1 MSQISEIRNQLRHHL
16 GWHGAR
22 LSFLS
27 LFLIA
32 LFRAKTV
39 NLAEL
44 ATVWGGNTAE
54 ASNYKRMQRFF
65 KSFDVNMDKIAQMV
79 MSIAGIPQPWVLSID
94 RTNWSFGTTDVN
106 ILMLCVVHEG
116 IGYPLMW
123 TMLEKKK
130 GNSNSTERMDL
141 LERFESLFPDGS
153 IAYLT
158 GDREFIGKPWL
169 SYLMM
174 DKPIPFRLRIRQTDQ
189 ISKGQGHPAIA
200 GSQLFQSLAIGETR
214 ILSGKRWVWGRP
226 VYVIGTRL
234 DPKLKSNKNHDDFL
248 IIITTHDPQKALA
261 DYRRRWG
268 IETLFGALKTRGFC
282 LESTHFT
289 DKARMSKLLALL
301 AIAFV
306 WAMKAGFWRHT
317 HQPIRVIKAHGR
329 RARSLFR
336 YGFDLLRR
344 FFINPPQSLFES
356 EFRPIQLLSCT

>member
-1 MSQISEIRNQLRHHL
+1 M
-16 GWHGAR
+16 
-22 LSFLS
+22 
-27 LFLIA
+27 FLIA

-44 ATVWGGNTAE
+44 ATVWGGDASE
-54 ASNYKRMQRFF
+54 ESNYKRMQRFF
-65 KSFDVNMDKIAQMV
+65 KSFEVNLDKIAQMV
-79 MSIAGIPQPWVLSID
+79 MNIAAIPQPWVLSID
-94 RTNWSFGTTDVN
+94 RTNWSFGTTDFN
-106 ILMLCVVHEG
+106 ILMLGVVHEG

-141 LERFESLFPDGS
+141 FERFEILFPDAE

-169 SYLMM
+169 SYLML
-174 DKPIPFRLRIRQTDQ
+174 DKPIPFRLRIRQTDK
-189 ISKGQGHPAIA
+189 ISKGKGQPAIA
-200 GSQLFQSLAIGETR
+200 GAHLFRSLAMGETR
-214 ILSGKRWVWGRP
+214 ILPGKRWVWGRL
-226 VYVIGTRL
+226 VYVIATRL
-234 DPKLKSNKNHDDFL
+234 DSKQKSKQTDDDFL
-248 IIITTHDPQKALA
+248 IIITAHEPQNALT

-282 LESTHFT
+282 LESTHFI
-289 DKARMSKLLALL
+289 DKRRLSKLLALL

-306 WAMKAGFWRHT
+306 WAMKAGLWRHS
-317 HQPIRVIKAHGR
+317 QRPIRIIKAHGR

-344 FFINPPQSLFES
+344 FFTVSTQPLLGSGFH
-356 EFRPIQLLSCT
+356 PIQFLSCT